1 MNKPENRV
9 DKIVSDLL
17 RGRRLRLCGGDAEE
31 KAAITAAA
39 RLVAAHQGPQRMGPA
54 FRKRLE
60 AALESAPKE
69 EWLTR
74 RAALVAGLGLAAGAV
89 TGGLVARALEPA
101 VQTPFGPDSNAR
113 AGGELINPRDGR
125 WIDVAAIA
133 ELVEGQGKRVTA
145 GGVGAFLFRRGD
157 TVTAVSS
164 ICSHLPCELSWN
176 GAGGLLDCSC
186 HPASF
191 TREGKSADDT
201 YALPAL
207 NKVQVRVTASG
218 RVEVLGTA

>member
-9 DKIVSDLL
+9 DKIVADLL
-17 RGRRLRLCGGDAEE
+17 RGRRLRLRGGDAEE

-39 RLVAAHQGPQRMGPA
+39 RLVAARQGPQRMNPA

-60 AALESAPKE
+60 GALESAPKE
-69 EWLTR
+69 PWLTR

-89 TGGLVARALEPA
+89 TGGLIGRAAEPA
-101 VQTPFGPDSNAR
+101 ARSTPGPAAR
-113 AGGELINPRDGR
+113 VGGELVNPRNGR
-125 WIDVAAIA
+125 WTDVAAMA

-157 TVTAVSS
+157 AVTAVSS
-164 ICSHLPCELSWN
+164 ICSHLPCELSWS
-176 GAGGLLDCSC
+176 GGGGVLNCSC

-191 TREGKSADDT
+191 TPDGKSTDYT
-201 YALPAL
+201 YPLPAL
-207 NKVQVRVTASG
+207 NTVQVRVTGAG

>member
-9 DKIVSDLL
+9 DNVVSDLL
-17 RGRRLRLCGGDAEE
+17 HGRRLKLRGGDAEE

-39 RLVAAHQGPQRMGPA
+39 RLVGARHGPQRMNPA

-60 AALESAPKE
+60 RDLQSAPAE
-69 EWLTR
+69 TWLTR

-89 TGGLVARALEPA
+89 TGGLLGKALGDTSVVRQP
-101 VQTPFGPDSNAR
+101 
-113 AGGELINPRDGR
+113 AGGGPIDPIGGR
-125 WIDVAAIA
+125 WVDVAAMSD
-133 ELVEGQGKRVTA
+133 LVEGQGTRVKA
-145 GGVGAFLFRRGD
+145 GSVGAFLFRRGD

-164 ICSHLPCELSWN
+164 ICSHLPCELWWN
-176 GAGGLLDCSC
+176 GGQGLLDCPC

-191 TREGKSADDT
+191 TPDGKST
-201 YALPAL
+201 SIQYPLPAL
-207 NKVQVRVTASG
+207 NVVRVRVTAAG